1 MHFHRSFLFGAAGI
15 VVSSLTLGIGGTPA
29 WASGQG
35 GSHSANSGRPPG
47 NNGTVKIDEY
57 SMDPGQDNDPHV
69 TCDFSVN
76 FFGYDSGSQ
85 SASITITPVAPTP
98 GSGTYQATTSWNVG
112 TRTSGN
118 QFDQTFQVSQS
129 AISSALVGVTPQP
142 QQGYH
147 LRLEVEVT
155 GSKGSDDKY
164 KVFWLA
170 PCATSPTGDTTTTTT
185 TKSTKDSITTTTA
198 PATTTTV
205 ESDTTTGGTTSG
217 GSGTSS
223 TAARSTTLVTGA
235 VAAGRSSA
243 TTPPAVADSAAAIG
257 LQAAAGGRSLSR
269 AVPVAGAGTTPGRL
283 AFTGS
288 DIAGLSAAGFGL
300 IAAGGLLTV
309 RWRRRPAA

>member
-1 MHFHRSFLFGAAGI
+1 MHFHRIFLFGAAGI
-15 VVSSLTLGIGGTPA
+15 AVSSLALGIGATPV

-35 GSHSANSGRPPG
+35 GTRSANSGQPPG

-85 SASITITPVAPTP
+85 SASITITPVAPTS
-98 GSGTYQATTSWNVG
+98 GSGNYHATTTWNVG
-112 TRTSGN
+112 TRTGGN
-118 QFDQTFQVSQS
+118 QFDQTYPVSQT
-129 AISSALVGVTPQP
+129 AISSALAGVTPQP
-142 QQGYH
+142 RQGYH
-147 LRLEVEVT
+147 LRLEVEVS

-170 PCATSPTGDTTTTTT
+170 PCATSSAGGDTAITTSTTTGPTTTTTI
-185 TKSTKDSITTTTA
+185 K
-198 PATTTTV
+198 
-205 ESDTTTGGTTSG
+205 SDTTTGATTSG
-217 GSGTSS
+217 GSGTPTTPTTPTAADS
-223 TAARSTTLVTGA
+223 TALVTGA

-243 TTPPAVADSAAAIG
+243 STPPAVADSAAAIG
-257 LQAAAGGRSLSR
+257 LQAGGRSLSR
-269 AVPVAGAGTTPGRL
+269 SVPVAGSRPPTGTL

-288 DIAGLSAAGFGL
+288 DIAGLSGAGLGL